1 MSPSRRCRDCDALF
15 SLAPPAGE
23 VSKRRPLFGH
33 SLHVPSPAL
42 ALRPP
47 PNAAKKGHNQSLDKK
62 PGRKAMKSLA
72 AAVAAGLAFAA
83 SGGVANAQISDD
95 VVKIGVLTDM
105 SSLYA
110 DATGKGSLVAVQMAV
125 DDYGG
130 KVKGKPVEVISADH
144 QNKPDVGV
152 NIARNWY
159 DNDKVDAI
167 FDVPTSSVA
176 LPISMLTREKN
187 RININSGGGSSDIT
201 GAACS
206 PNTVHWTY
214 DTYALSNVA
223 GKAMVQRGED
233 SWFFITADYAFGAA
247 LERDAANVVKETG
260 GKVLGGV
267 RHPLNS
273 SDFSSYLLQAQASK
287 AKVVALANA
296 GGDTTNAL
304 KQASEFGLMK
314 GGQKLIALLLEIT
327 DVHSLGLK
335 DAQGL
340 ILTDA
345 FYWDHDDETRA
356 FSKRFLDKVGNM
368 PTMIQAG
375 LYSATMHYLKAIEAI
390 GTDEAPKVMEQMRA
404 MPIND
409 FFARNGKI
417 RIDGRMVHDMYL
429 FEVKKPEE
437 SKGEWDLYKLL
448 ATVPGDEAF
457 RPLDKGGCPLVKTN

>member
-1 MSPSRRCRDCDALF
+1 
-15 SLAPPAGE
+15 
-23 VSKRRPLFGH
+23 
-33 SLHVPSPAL
+33 
-42 ALRPP
+42 
-47 PNAAKKGHNQSLDKK
+47 
-62 PGRKAMKSLA
+62 MKSLG

-260 GKVLGGV
+260 GKVLGDV

-304 KQASEFGLMK
+304 KQAFEFGLMK

-340 ILTDA
+340 ILTEA
-345 FYWDHDDETRA
+345 FYWDRDDETRA
-356 FSKRFLDKVGNM
+356 FSKRFLDKVGHM

-404 MPIND
+404 TPIND

>member
-1 MSPSRRCRDCDALF
+1 MR
-15 SLAPPAGE
+15 AGWQ
-23 VSKRRPLFGH
+23 RQQAF
-33 SLHVPSPAL
+33 
-42 ALRPP
+42 
-47 PNAAKKGHNQSLDKK
+47 NKKFPKENH
-62 PGRKAMKSLA
+62 PMRSLA
-72 AAVAAGLAFAA
+72 ATVVAGLAFVVT
-83 SGGVANAQISDD
+83 GGAANAQISDD

-110 DATGKGSLVAVQMAV
+110 DSTGKGSLAGVEMAV
-125 DDYGG
+125 ADYGG
-130 KVKGKPVEVISADH
+130 KAGGKPVVVISADH
-144 QNKPDVGV
+144 QNKPDVGM

-176 LPISMLTREKN
+176 LPISALTREKN
-187 RININSGGGSSDIT
+187 KIFMNSGAGTSDLT
-201 GAACS
+201 GTACS

-223 GKAMVQRGED
+223 GRAMVKRGED
-233 SWFFITADYAFGAA
+233 TWFFITADYAFGAA
-247 LERDAANVVKETG
+247 LERDAAAVVKETG
-260 GKVLGGV
+260 GTVVGDV

-304 KQASEFGLMK
+304 KQASEFGIVN
-314 GGQKLIALLLEIT
+314 GGQKMIALLQEIT
-327 DVHSLGLK
+327 DSHALGVK
-335 DAQGL
+335 EAQGL

-345 FYWDHDDETRA
+345 FYWDMNDDTRA
-356 FSKRFLDKVGNM
+356 FSKRFNDKVGHM

-375 LYSATMHYLKAIEAI
+375 LYSATMHYLKAIDAV
-390 GTDEAPKVMEQMRA
+390 GTDDTAKVMAQMKA
-404 MPIND
+404 TPIHD
-409 FFARNGKI
+409 FFAKDGKI
-417 RIDGRMVHDMYL
+417 REDGRMVHDMYL

-448 ATVPGDEAF
+448 ATVPGDQAF
-457 RPLDKGGCPLVKTN
+457 RPIDKGGCPFIK

>member
-1 MSPSRRCRDCDALF
+1 
-15 SLAPPAGE
+15 
-23 VSKRRPLFGH
+23 
-33 SLHVPSPAL
+33 
-42 ALRPP
+42 
-47 PNAAKKGHNQSLDKK
+47 
-62 PGRKAMKSLA
+62 MKSFA
-72 AAVAAGLAFAA
+72 AAVAAGLVLAA
-83 SGGVANAQISDD
+83 SGGTANAQISDD

-110 DATGKGSLVAVQMAV
+110 DATGKGSLAAVQMAV
-125 DDYGG
+125 ADYGG
-130 KVKGKPVEVISADH
+130 KVKGKPVEVIVADH
-144 QNKPDVGV
+144 QNKPDVGL

-176 LPISMLTREKN
+176 LPISALTREKN

-201 GAACS
+201 GIACS

-214 DTYALSNVA
+214 DTYSLSNVA

-233 SWFFITADYAFGAA
+233 TWFFVTADYAFGMA
-247 LERDAANVVKETG
+247 LERDAANVVKGTG
-260 GKVLGGV
+260 GKVLGDV

-273 SDFSSYLLQAQASK
+273 SDFSSFLLQAQASK
-287 AKVVALANA
+287 AKVIALANA

-304 KQASEFGLMK
+304 KQAAEFGITQ
-314 GGQKLIALLLEIT
+314 GGQKMIALLQEIT
-327 DVHSLGLK
+327 DTHALGIK
-335 DAQGL
+335 ATQGL
-340 ILTDA
+340 IVTDA
-345 FYWDHDDETRA
+345 FYWDMNDETRA
-356 FSKRFLDKVGNM
+356 FSKRFNEKVGHM

-375 LYSATMHYLKAIEAI
+375 LYSATMHYLKAIDAI
-390 GTDEAPKVMEQMRA
+390 GTDEAPKVMAQMRET
-404 MPIND
+404 PVND

-457 RPLDKGGCPLVKTN
+457 RPLDKGGCSLVKTH

>member
-1 MSPSRRCRDCDALF
+1 
-15 SLAPPAGE
+15 
-23 VSKRRPLFGH
+23 
-33 SLHVPSPAL
+33 
-42 ALRPP
+42 
-47 PNAAKKGHNQSLDKK
+47 
-62 PGRKAMKSLA
+62 MKSLA
-72 AAVAAGLAFAA
+72 AVVAAGLVFAV

-110 DATGKGSLVAVQMAV
+110 DATGKGSVAAVQMAV
-125 DDYGG
+125 ADYGG
-130 KVKGKPVEVISADH
+130 KVKGKPVEVIFADH

-152 NIARNWY
+152 NIARSWY
-159 DNDKVDAI
+159 DTDKVDAI

-176 LPISMLTREKN
+176 LPVSALTREKN

-201 GAACS
+201 GVACS

-214 DTYALSNVA
+214 DTYSLSNVA
-223 GKAMVQRGED
+223 GKAMVKRGED
-233 SWFFITADYAFGAA
+233 TWFFVTADYAFGMA
-247 LERDAANVVKETG
+247 LQRDAANVVKESG
-260 GKVLGGV
+260 GKVVGEV
-267 RHPLNS
+267 RAPLNS
-273 SDFSSYLLQAQASK
+273 SDFSSFLLQAQASK
-287 AKVVALANA
+287 AKVIALANA

-304 KQASEFGLMK
+304 KQAAEFGLMK
-314 GGQKLIALLLEIT
+314 GGQKLIALLLQIT
-327 DVHSLGLK
+327 DVHSIGLK

-345 FYWDHDDETRA
+345 FYWDRDAETRA
-356 FSKRFLDKVGNM
+356 FSNKFLEKVGHM

-375 LYSATMHYLKAIEAI
+375 LYSATMHYLQAIDAT
-390 GTDEAPKVMEQMRA
+390 GTDDTAKVMAQMKA
-404 MPIND
+404 TPIND
-409 FFARNGKI
+409 FFTKNGKI

>member
-1 MSPSRRCRDCDALF
+1 
-15 SLAPPAGE
+15 
-23 VSKRRPLFGH
+23 
-33 SLHVPSPAL
+33 
-42 ALRPP
+42 
-47 PNAAKKGHNQSLDKK
+47 
-62 PGRKAMKSLA
+62 MKSF
-72 AAVAAGLAFAA
+72 AAVLTAGLAFAA
-83 SGGVANAQISDD
+83 SSGAANAQISDD

-110 DATGKGSLVAVQMAV
+110 DATGKGSLAAVQMAV
-125 DDYGG
+125 ADYGG
-130 KVKGKPVEVISADH
+130 KVKGKPVEVVSADH

-159 DNDKVDAI
+159 DNEKVDAI

-176 LPISMLTREKN
+176 LPISALTREKN
-187 RININSGGGSSDIT
+187 KININSGGGSSDLT
-201 GAACS
+201 GSACS

-223 GKAMVQRGED
+223 GKAMVKRGED
-233 SWFFITADYAFGAA
+233 TWFFIAADYAFGAA
-247 LERDAANVVKETG
+247 LERDAANVVKESG
-260 GKVLGGV
+260 GKVLGDV

-273 SDFSSYLLQAQASK
+273 SDFSSFLLQAQASK

-296 GGDTTNAL
+296 GGDTINAL
-304 KQASEFGLMK
+304 KQASEFGLK
-314 GGQKLIALLLEIT
+314 DNQKLIALLLEIT

-340 ILTDA
+340 IMTDA
-345 FYWDHDDETRA
+345 FYWDRDDESRA
-356 FSKRFLDKVGNM
+356 FSKRFMDKVGHM

-390 GTDEAPKVMEQMRA
+390 GTDEAPKVMAQMRA
-404 MPIND
+404 MPVND
-409 FFARNGKI
+409 FFTKNGKI

-429 FEVKKPEE
+429 WEVKKPEE
-437 SKGEWDLYKLL
+437 SKSEWDLYKLL

>member
-1 MSPSRRCRDCDALF
+1 
-15 SLAPPAGE
+15 
-23 VSKRRPLFGH
+23 
-33 SLHVPSPAL
+33 
-42 ALRPP
+42 
-47 PNAAKKGHNQSLDKK
+47 
-62 PGRKAMKSLA
+62 MKSLA
-72 AAVAAGLAFAA
+72 VAVAAGLAFAA
-83 SGGVANAQISDD
+83 SGGMARAQISDD

-110 DATGKGSLVAVQMAV
+110 DATGKGSLAAVQMAV
-125 DDYGG
+125 ADYGG
-130 KVKGKPVEVISADH
+130 KVKGKPVEVVAADH

-159 DNDKVDAI
+159 DNEKVDAI

-176 LPISMLTREKN
+176 LPISALTREKN
-187 RININSGGGSSDIT
+187 KININSGGGSSDIT
-201 GAACS
+201 GVACS

-233 SWFFITADYAFGAA
+233 SWFFVTADYAFGMA
-247 LERDAANVVKETG
+247 LERDAAAVVKESG
-260 GKVLGGV
+260 GKVLGDV

-327 DVHSLGLK
+327 DVHSLGLQA
-335 DAQGL
+335 AQGL

-345 FYWDHDDETRA
+345 FYWDRDDETRA
-356 FSKRFLDKVGNM
+356 FSKRFNEKVGHM

-404 MPIND
+404 TPIND
-409 FFARNGKI
+409 FFAKNGKI

-448 ATVPGDEAF
+448 ATVPGDQAF
-457 RPLDKGGCPLVKTN
+457 RPLDKGGCPLVKMN

>member
-1 MSPSRRCRDCDALF
+1 
-15 SLAPPAGE
+15 
-23 VSKRRPLFGH
+23 
-33 SLHVPSPAL
+33 
-42 ALRPP
+42 
-47 PNAAKKGHNQSLDKK
+47 
-62 PGRKAMKSLA
+62 MKSFA
-72 AAVAAGLAFAA
+72 AAVAAGLVLAV

-110 DATGKGSLVAVQMAV
+110 DATGKGSLAAVQMAV
-125 DDYGG
+125 ADYGG
-130 KVKGKPVEVISADH
+130 KVKGKPVEVIVADH
-144 QNKPDVGV
+144 QNKPDVGL

-176 LPISMLTREKN
+176 LPISALTREKN

-201 GAACS
+201 GIACS
-206 PNTVHWTY
+206 PNTIHWTY
-214 DTYALSNVA
+214 DTYSLSNVA
-223 GKAMVQRGED
+223 GKAMVKRGED
-233 SWFFITADYAFGAA
+233 TWFFVTADYAFGMA

-260 GKVLGGV
+260 GKVLGDV

-273 SDFSSYLLQAQASK
+273 SDFSSFLLQAQASK
-287 AKVVALANA
+287 AKVIALANA

-304 KQASEFGLMK
+304 KQAAEFGITQ
-314 GGQKLIALLLEIT
+314 GGQKMIALLQEIT
-327 DVHSLGLK
+327 DTHALGIK
-335 DAQGL
+335 ATQGL
-340 ILTDA
+340 IVTDA
-345 FYWDHDDETRA
+345 FYWDMNDETRA
-356 FSKRFLDKVGNM
+356 FSKRFNDKVGHM

-375 LYSATMHYLKAIEAI
+375 LYSATMHYLKAIDAI
-390 GTDEAPKVMEQMRA
+390 GTDEAPKVMAQMRET
-404 MPIND
+404 PVND
-409 FFARNGKI
+409 FFAKNGRI

>member
-1 MSPSRRCRDCDALF
+1 
-15 SLAPPAGE
+15 
-23 VSKRRPLFGH
+23 
-33 SLHVPSPAL
+33 
-42 ALRPP
+42 
-47 PNAAKKGHNQSLDKK
+47 
-62 PGRKAMKSLA
+62 MKSLL
-72 AAVAAGLAFAA
+72 AVMAAGLALAA
-83 SGGVANAQISDD
+83 SGTAANAQISDD
-95 VVKIGVLTDM
+95 VVKLGVLTDM

-110 DATGKGSLVAVQMAV
+110 DATGKGSVAAVEMAV
-125 DDYGG
+125 ADYGA
-130 KVKGKPVEVISADH
+130 KVAGKPVQVVSADH

-152 NIARNWY
+152 SIARNWY

-176 LPISMLTREKN
+176 LPISALTREKN
-187 RININSGGGSSDIT
+187 KIHINSGGGSSDIT
-201 GAACS
+201 GVACS

-223 GKAMVQRGED
+223 GRAMVKRGQNT
-233 SWFFITADYAFGAA
+233 WFFVTADYAFGMA
-247 LERDAANVVKETG
+247 LERDAANIVKETG
-260 GKVLGGV
+260 GKVLGDV

-273 SDFSSYLLQAQASK
+273 SDFSSFLLQAQASK
-287 AKVVALANA
+287 AKVIALANA

-304 KQASEFGLMK
+304 KQSSEFGITK
-314 GGQKLIALLLEIT
+314 SGQKLIALLMQIT
-327 DVHSLGLK
+327 DAHALGAK
-335 DAQGL
+335 ETQGL
-340 ILTDA
+340 IVTDA
-345 FYWDHDDETRA
+345 FYWDMNDETRA
-356 FSKRFLDKVGNM
+356 FSKRFNEKVGHM

-375 LYSATMHYLKAIEAI
+375 LYSATMHYLKAIEAV
-390 GTDEAPKVMEQMRA
+390 GTDEAPKVMAQMRA

-409 FFARNGKI
+409 FFAKNGKI